1 MQFGKPWM
9 ENGAVAMGPLT
20 AALPALGG
28 ASILGTA
35 SSVLGVL
42 GAGKALF
49 GGGKES
55 APPPI
60 APPTPMPT
68 ADDSKVKAARSRSI
82 ADQMVRQGRESTIL
96 TQGTEEKLGG

>member
-1 MQFGKPWM
+1 MAG
-9 ENGAVAMGPLT
+9 LT
-20 AALPALGG
+20 GMM
-28 ASILGTA
+28 
-35 SSVLGVL
+35 
-42 GAGKALF
+42 
-49 GGGKES
+49 GGKES
-55 APPPI
+55 KPPAI

>member
-9 ENGAVAMGPLT
+9 ENGMVAMGPLT
-20 AALPALGG
+20 AALPVIASGM
-28 ASILGTA
+28 SILGTA
-35 SSVLGVL
+35 KS
-42 GAGKALF
+42 LF
-49 GGGKES
+49 SGGKES